1 MRRTTSVDTC
11 VNNLLYMRASF
22 YWRKSGTAL
31 ARFCGVT
38 GVGNGDTISKDCGL
52 EPEPDIF
59 HYQWEYYY
67 FSASEENFELILCT
81 SYAYP
86 YTVVQ
91 FGMYES
97 NYSSTLYAYSSTLQ
111 YSYQLAV
118 FQLVHVL
125 EYELVAGNLIQLL
138 ARHTN
143 LVSSRLRTSFY
154 A

>member
-59 HYQWEYYY
+59 
-67 FSASEENFELILCT
+67 IT
-81 SYAYP
+81 SGSIIIFQRRGKFRVD
-86 YTVVQ
+86 T
-91 FGMYES
+91 MY
-97 NYSSTLYAYSSTLQ
+97 
-111 YSYQLAV
+111 
-118 FQLVHVL
+118 
-125 EYELVAGNLIQLL
+125 
-138 ARHTN
+138 
-143 LVSSRLRTSFY
+143 
-154 A
+154 